1 MPKAQSECLAHPSL
15 PRIHFLEDM
24 VGITVILLDPDKPLM
39 MVPGRFLGGFLVAI
53 FLSLV
58 TNLRVIFN
66 PMGIAS
72 SLLSK
77 MFETQAY
84 AAYSTNMALQ
94 IT

>member
-1 MPKAQSECLAHPSL
+1 MPKAQSERLAHPSL

-24 VGITVILLDPDKPLM
+24 VGIMVILLDPDKPRM
-39 MVPGRFLGGFLVAI
+39 GGFLVAI

-72 SLLSK
+72 SLLIK
-77 MFETQAY
+77 MFEAQFY
-84 AAYSTNMALQ
+84 AANSTNIAFQ